1 MMDRD
6 PDVLSDT
13 GTNCNLAASC
23 DTNLSENNQAR
34 LESLEKKAVHLRL
47 VLEKDFKAADIKW
60 SMFVSA
66 AFSFRYESCLRPFPP
81 AFMKNGIKDMD
92 ELLSVITDVPAL
104 DLVLQHLDN
113 LENLSAYSDI
123 IDLLF
128 YVLVRLKEPCLK
140 ALPLE
145 TNTMVGNGV
154 YLSSELAVSLPYS
167 HGGFGWGASC
177 IGGHLSCVAL
187 CEVIDAPD
195 GINYHRPIVPNEG
208 FSGDSAHEDDKKK
221 VKAEEHLPT
230 SHYIVTNCDLIKVY
244 TKSSSLT
251 PVEVFFGVP
260 YAAYDSSSPGA
271 NRFAAP
277 KRHPG
282 WSRTLF
288 AHRMPARCPQL
299 EDSENDNF
307 SEDCL
312 FLNIWTP
319 RRADGSSLPV
329 MIILYSESWLRGGVT
344 LPCQELAAEGVVV
357 VTVAY
362 RLHALAFFTLGS
374 IAARGNL
381 ALLDQYL
388 ALLWVRENIAAFGG
402 DPATITLLGHSAGAD
417 SVLHHIASPRALG
430 LFQRAIVMSP
440 HDIWRALGEDVQFN
454 ATDAVKVSHELARSL
469 GCTSAID
476 QEILRCIRT
485 RPLSDIVALYSHS
498 NWTTS
503 IRPVPDNFL
512 SESQYYLP
520 TSLSVA
526 LSDTKQPI
534 MQLDLL
540 LGTTDLEAINIDGQY
555 DELLKRGAAYVTE
568 YADTEI
574 IPKLLRMFSLDQS
587 EAVNMLAQAVHW
599 EYWGANSRKDDRSV
613 MKAVEAAGRAESAA
627 TWGAGGALLAARLA
641 RRVSRLYVYRYSQPA
656 GTDVHGR
663 LINYTGNFYAND

>member
-34 LESLEKKAVHLRL
+34 LESLEKKAVH
-47 VLEKDFKAADIKW
+47 
-60 SMFVSA
+60 
-66 AFSFRYESCLRPFPP
+66 LRPFPP

-271 NRFAAP
+271 NRFAGGVVHYLRTEC
-277 KRHPG
+277 RHG
-282 WSRTLF
+282 ALNSRI
-288 AHRMPARCPQL
+288 AK
-299 EDSENDNF
+299 
-307 SEDCL
+307 
-312 FLNIWTP
+312 
-319 RRADGSSLPV
+319 
-329 MIILYSESWLRGGVT
+329 MIISVKTAFFSTYGHHGESWLRGGVT